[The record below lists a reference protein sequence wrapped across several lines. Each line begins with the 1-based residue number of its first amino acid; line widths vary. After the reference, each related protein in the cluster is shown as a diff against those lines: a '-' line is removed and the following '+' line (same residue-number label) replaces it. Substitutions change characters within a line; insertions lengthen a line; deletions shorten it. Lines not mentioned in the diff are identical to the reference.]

1 VIVSPDTSGA
11 TLGGIIG
18 LVIVLFVIFAIVGA
32 RSKGG
37 SYDQLM
43 AKGIPARGILIQVDK
58 IGTRAPNTRGRPFEL
73 RGCTIDVEIPGQ
85 EPYQVI
91 GQPLIPLFLSR
102 DVLPG
107 ATVELRVHP
116 TDKTKIAI
124 VGPGV
129 GFNIRSAS

>member
-1 VIVSPDTSGA
+1 MGAIVAIVI
-11 TLGGIIG
+11 
-18 LVIVLFVIFAIVGA
+18 LFVVIAAIGGA
-32 RSKGG
+32 KSSGG

-58 IGTRAPNTRGRPFEL
+58 IATRAPNTRGRPFEL

-85 EPYQVI
+85 EPYQVV

-116 TDKTKIAI
+116 TDKTRIAI

>member
-1 VIVSPDTSGA
+1 MG
-11 TLGGIIG
+11 
-18 LVIVLFVIFAIVGA
+18 AIVGIVIVFVVIA
-32 RSKGG
+32 ALAGAKSKGG

-43 AKGIPARGILIQVDK
+43 AKGIPARGILIQVDNMA
-58 IGTRAPNTRGRPFEL
+58 TRAPNTRGRPFEL
-73 RGCTIDVEIPGQ
+73 RGCVIDVEIPGQ
-85 EPYQVI
+85 EPYQVA

-129 GFNIRSAS
+129 GFNIRSTS